1 MLKEHEKALKSV
13 DVRHQMSLNMAI
25 KKSVVFLIIVLT
37 EVIDKKKQKLLVGT
51 REQSFELMG
60 H

>member
-13 DVRHQMSLNMAI
+13 DVRHKMSLNKAI

-37 EVIDKKKQKLLVGT
+37 EMIDKKTQKLLVGT
-51 REQSFELMG
+51 REQSLELMG
-60 H
+60 R